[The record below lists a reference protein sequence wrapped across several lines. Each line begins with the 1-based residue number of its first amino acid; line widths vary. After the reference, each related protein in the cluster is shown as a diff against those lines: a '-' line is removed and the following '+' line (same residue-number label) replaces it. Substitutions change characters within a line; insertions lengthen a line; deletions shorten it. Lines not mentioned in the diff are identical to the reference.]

1 MKKIYFIFN
10 KEIHEEELHSD
21 SDITRWFTF
30 LIGEKT
36 VIIKKIYAS
45 LGEAEQAL
53 KQKKLTKKQGKNETK
68 N

>member
-10 KEIHEEELHSD
+10 KKIHEEELHS
-21 SDITRWFTF
+21 SCDIKRWFVF
-30 LIGEKT
+30 LVCGKP
-36 VIIKKIYAS
+36 VVIKKIYAS
-45 LGEAEQAL
+45 LGEAEHAL